1 TVLIRGGEAR
11 LARGGSDPTLERE
24 RLSKELAEAERMLA
38 ETEARLAN
46 ESFVKRAPGPIVQAA
61 RDRLIELEARVERLR
76 ARLSA

>member
-1 TVLIRGGEAR
+1 
-11 LARGGSDPTLERE
+11 
-24 RLSKELAEAERMLA
+24 LSKELAEAERMLA